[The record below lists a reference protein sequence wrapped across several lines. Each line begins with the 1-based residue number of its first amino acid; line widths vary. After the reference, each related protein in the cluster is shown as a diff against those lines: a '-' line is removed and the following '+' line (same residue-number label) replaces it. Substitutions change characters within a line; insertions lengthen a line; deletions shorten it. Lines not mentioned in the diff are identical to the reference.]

1 MVVLNT
7 VGQCSL
13 KAIFSGVGRNSVRV
27 VYQFYV
33 MGIWQIHE
41 EKKTGHSSSF
51 GFCPAFGVKLR
62 KKQETNEL
70 QNNKSNLIVLV
81 AYTTGGW

>member
-13 KAIFSGVGRNSVRV
+13 KAIFSGVGRNSVGV

-41 EKKTGHSSSF
+41 EKKNW
-51 GFCPAFGVKLR
+51 A
-62 KKQETNEL
+62 
-70 QNNKSNLIVLV
+70 
-81 AYTTGGW
+81 